1 MRRKDG
7 WGLDEM
13 WVILCVCVWRVSKAA
28 PTKYLSICLVCLCVC
43 MCVWFDF
50 FGVCVCFAA
59 RIGVSGG
66 GGSPFYN
73 HQTNITTQEAF

>member
-1 MRRKDG
+1 MG
-7 WGLDEM
+7 NL
-13 WVILCVCVWRVSKAA
+13 VCVCVCVWRVSEAA
-28 PTKYLSICLVCLCVC
+28 PTKYLSICLVCLCVY
-43 MCVWFDF
+43 VRLVRF

-73 HQTNITTQEAF
+73 H